1 VERRTK
7 NQLGWSAVAVTLALV
22 LSSCTQEENTEAQA
36 TAPHRPGEILV
47 KFENTISIQQST
59 SLLASAGLES
69 VAQFA
74 SIGVHRCRITNGSEV
89 NAAIS
94 ACEGNASV
102 QYAEPNYIYNASE
115 IPNDP
120 RFNELWAMQ
129 NDNDADIDAVEAWDS
144 QTGSADVLVAII
156 DTGVDY
162 THSDLGTNM
171 WRNPGESGEGR
182 EDNGVD
188 DDGNG
193 FVDDVFGWDF
203 AGNDSDPLDDNGH
216 GTHVAG
222 TIAAAG
228 NNGVG
233 VVGVNWQASIMA
245 LKFLSSNGSGSAADA
260 IDAILYAANNG
271 ARVMNNSWGGG
282 GFSQALK
289 DAIEFARDRNAL
301 FVAAAGND
309 GRDNDSRPTY
319 PSNYDVDNVVAVAA
333 SDRNDLLASFS
344 NFGATTVDLA
354 APGADILSTMP
365 SDQYRSLNGTSMA
378 TPHVSGVAALVLAHA
393 PDLNYR
399 QVAVRVVG
407 STDAGAAFENT
418 TGSGGRLNAA
428 AALSDEPKL
437 AFVTRLS
444 NTPDTAG
451 PYSVSALATDNGSI
465 QAAALSFTVDGGSA
479 TVLPMQSTGPE
490 AYRAAIPGQ
499 ALGATIAY
507 FVEVTDDENNNIVS
521 ATYSFQIAEGGDDG
535 PDCGNFAVTIPAI
548 TGTSGR
554 LLTLLLNVILFSAF
568 VLGARRLVQGAGG
581 GRRD

>member
-1 VERRTK
+1 MERRT
-7 NQLGWSAVAVTLALV
+7 NQLGWGAVALTMALV

-36 TAPHRPGEILV
+36 TSPHRPGEILV
-47 KFENTISIQQST
+47 KFENTISVQQST
-59 SLLASAGLES
+59 ALLTGAGLES

-74 SIGVHRCRITNGSEV
+74 SIGVHRCRITNDNDV
-89 NAAIS
+89 AAAVS
-94 ACEGNASV
+94 ACEGNAAV
-102 QYAEPNYIYNASE
+102 EYAEPNYIYNASE
-115 IPNDP
+115 IPSDP
-120 RFNELWAMQ
+120 RFDELWAMQ
-129 NDNDADIDAVEAWDS
+129 NANDADIDAVEAWDT

-162 THSDLGTNM
+162 THSDLGANM

-182 EDNGVD
+182 ENNGVD

-203 AGNDSDPLDDNGH
+203 AGNDSDPRDDNGH

-260 IDAILYAANNG
+260 IEAIMYAANNG

-282 GFSQALK
+282 GFSRALQ
-289 DAIEFARDRNAL
+289 DAIEFARDRNSL

-319 PSNYDVDNVVAVAA
+319 PANYDVDNVVSVAA
-333 SDRNDLLASFS
+333 SDRNDRLASFS
-344 NFGATTVDLA
+344 NFGAKTVDLA

-365 SDQYRSLNGTSMA
+365 NDEYRSLNGTSMA
-378 TPHVSGVAALVLAHA
+378 TPHVAGVAALVLAQHRN
-393 PDLNYR
+393 LNYR

-407 STDAGAAFENT
+407 STDAGAAYENT

-428 AALSDEPKL
+428 NALSDEPKV

-451 PYSVSALATDNGSI
+451 PYTVSALATDNGSI
-465 QAAALSFTVDGGSA
+465 QAATLSYTVDGGSA
-479 TVLPMQSTGPE
+479 TVVPMQSMGPE

-507 FVEVTDDENNNIVS
+507 FVQVTDDEDNTKVGT
-521 ATYSFQIAEGGDDG
+521 TYSFQIAEGGDDG
-535 PDCGNFAVTIPAI
+535 PDCGNFAVTIPTL
-548 TGTSGR
+548 TGTGGR
-554 LLTLLLNVILFSAF
+554 LLTLLLNVILFAAFVFGARRF
-568 VLGARRLVQGAGG
+568 VLGAAGE
-581 GRRD
+581 RRD